1 MKQEI
6 AKEGVL
12 PFSLFFATSSPT
24 PYAWIKERIWPSS
37 RQPGSE
43 RPAAEE
49 SPAAA
54 LLLHWFFSVFLIGC
68 TAANDPSVAYTVLVA
83 LYSYTLVIVVGFL
96 VAAGL
101 LYLKLSRR
109 EEWNAN
115 AGFSP
120 WGGPT
125 AAIIYWLVLIPV
137 DSFYPQ
143 QRRLTL
149 SYQPHLRFC
158 HHRSLSPP
166 ECRIAVRV
174 RNNARS
180 LVHCAHRRF
189 KHTGAGLHLLLW
201 LCRRVASIEAPGSRR
216 RTRTRDREAIRSTGW
231 GMGAGD
237 GNGGVLVGRARSTS
251 TGG

>member
-12 PFSLFFATSSPT
+12 PFSIFFATSSAT

-54 LLLHWFFSVFLIGC
+54 LLLHWFFSVLLVGC

-101 LYLKLSRR
+101 LYLKLSKR

-125 AAIIYWLVLIPV
+125 AAIIYWFVFIPV
-137 DSFYPQ
+137 ESFYHQ
-143 QRRLTL
+143 QNRLTVFSPVSSVL
-149 SYQPHLRFC
+149 SSSSEPFFPRVPDRRSHTKQRTFGGTLCQP
-158 HHRSLSPP
+158 S
-166 ECRIAVRV
+166 V
-174 RNNARS
+174 
-180 LVHCAHRRF
+180 
-189 KHTGAGLHLLLW
+189 
-201 LCRRVASIEAPGSRR
+201 
-216 RTRTRDREAIRSTGW
+216 
-231 GMGAGD
+231 
-237 GNGGVLVGRARSTS
+237 
-251 TGG
+251 